1 MTTRKPDDPTAST
14 EAPRG
19 ESAYRRWSRRK
30 QRARESVRGPGQDG
44 GSAHEGSDGA
54 RRGAAPAPAPG
65 PGVEP
70 APANELT
77 DADMPDLD
85 SLGEDDDYS
94 GFLSPGISEALRNRA
109 LRKLFLSGR
118 FNQLDGLDDYAEDF
132 TTFEPLG
139 AIVTADMRHAAER
152 QAQRAKE
159 KLARRHAAG
168 SEAADALPP
177 EGAAGDGGEQPEAA
191 AARDGARDDD
201 AGTPAPQ
208 ASQQPASRPVPGEP
222 SPDLEPPAGD
232 RCGSNARDTAQ
243 RPGPGRER
251 SDDA

>member
-1 MTTRKPDDPTAST
+1 MTTRKPDDPTVST
-14 EAPRG
+14 ETPRG

-30 QRARESVRGPGQDG
+30 QRARESVSGPARDERA
-44 GSAHEGSDGA
+44 AHAGSDGA
-54 RRGAAPAPAPG
+54 RVDAAAPASRRE
-65 PGVEP
+65 VEP
-70 APANELT
+70 APAKALT
-77 DADMPDLD
+77 DADMPDPD

-94 GFLSPGISEALRNRA
+94 GFLSPGVSEALRNRA

-132 TTFEPLG
+132 TRFEPLG
-139 AIVTADMRHAAER
+139 AIVTADMRHAAEL

-191 AARDGARDDD
+191 AARDGAHDDD

-208 ASQQPASRPVPGEP
+208 ASQRPVPGEP

-232 RCGSNARDTAQ
+232 RSGSNARDTAQ